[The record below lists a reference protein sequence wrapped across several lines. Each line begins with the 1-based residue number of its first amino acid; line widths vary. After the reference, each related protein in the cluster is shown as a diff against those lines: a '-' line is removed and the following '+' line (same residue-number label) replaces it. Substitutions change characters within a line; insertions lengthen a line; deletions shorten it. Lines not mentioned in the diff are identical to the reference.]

1 MNLTTWVPKQTKFDK
16 KKKKKKK
23 KKKAHTC
30 KSHKDQ

>member
-1 MNLTTWVPKQTKFDK
+1 MNLTTWVPKQIKFDK

>member
-23 KKKAHTC
+23 KKAHTC